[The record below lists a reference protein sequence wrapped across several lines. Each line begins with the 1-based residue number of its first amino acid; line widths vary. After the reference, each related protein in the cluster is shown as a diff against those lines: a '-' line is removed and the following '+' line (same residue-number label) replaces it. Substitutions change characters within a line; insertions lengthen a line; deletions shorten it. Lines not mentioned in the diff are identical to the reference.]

1 MSASAGGDR
10 RQENRKRKLCKGK
23 AKFMKK
29 VNPGKIFL
37 TWNLL
42 FYFTLYHL
50 IDDYS
55 AIPAMERRERKL
67 SEIIKVVIKPVRG
80 IVHLMMP
87 IMRN

>member
-1 MSASAGGDR
+1 
-10 RQENRKRKLCKGK
+10 
-23 AKFMKK
+23 MKK
-29 VNPGKIFL
+29 ANPGKFFL

-55 AIPAMERRERKL
+55 AIPSMERWERKL
-67 SEIIKVVIKPVRG
+67 SEIIKVVIKPVRD